1 MANHDGPKI
10 ISDGQAACSSRAAA
24 DRRSVGGGGCNRER
38 MERHW
43 EEVAGRVTVPEEWGH
58 EGVLDEWVDC
68 STFDE
73 LLAPHGVVSARR
85 ALVRDQ
91 GRRGCRRAA
100 PLGLLGADACRRRRR
115 LEVGKE
121 GGCTVIGNL

>member
-1 MANHDGPKI
+1 MANHDEPK

-91 GRRGCRRAA
+91 GGRRGCRRSADPMPPQPAA
-100 PLGLLGADACRRRRR
+100 PLASLDADPCRRRR
-115 LEVGKE
+115 LGV
-121 GGCTVIGNL
+121 